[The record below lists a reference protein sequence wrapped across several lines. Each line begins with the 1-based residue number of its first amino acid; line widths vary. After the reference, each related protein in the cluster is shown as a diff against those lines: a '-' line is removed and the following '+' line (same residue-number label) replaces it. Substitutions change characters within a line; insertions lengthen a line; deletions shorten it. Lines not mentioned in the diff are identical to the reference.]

1 MTISNV
7 RGNIYLDQFNKR
19 SIDLISKIY
28 GMIAW
33 LMGINRLTMFFK
45 LGTKSKILTLAYSLF
60 FNSLL
65 FYFVL
70 KSNTSNVYMK
80 FFNITE
86 YLLCAFI
93 AFIYNE
99 TLLKFYEGLSQF
111 DNEITF
117 KSSVTSK
124 SVVNFLQA
132 VFNLILVIILN
143 SCCNNIEHLGNVTA
157 DVIPAHLTHV
167 WEIHYYVHLFEL
179 LKLRLKSVRV
189 LLLASFP
196 TNVVVDITCCSEN
209 DLCKENIVTLVNNN
223 KKNTVRKLLNLYSKI
238 ITIYD
243 FLNAALQWQLLL
255 IISTTFLV
263 MLVWTYDAVLHIIND
278 EYTLIEGLFDMVLF
292 FALIAP
298 MFTICGSGQGIHD
311 EVMLLQN
318 ALYPRIYKNT
328 FDKKNRSVASSLLAL
343 TEVRTLSFSVFR
355 MFDLNTSFPF
365 KFFGLLASYLV
376 ILLQFKKVTNFK

>member
-1 MTISNV
+1 
-7 RGNIYLDQFNKR
+7 
-19 SIDLISKIY
+19 
-28 GMIAW
+28 MIAW

-45 LGTKSKILTLAYSLF
+45 LGTKSKILSLAYSLF

-157 DVIPAHLTHV
+157 EVIPAHLTHV
-167 WEIHYYVHLFEL
+167 WEILYYGHLFEL

-196 TNVVVDITCCSEN
+196 TNDITCCSET
-209 DLCKENIVTLVNNN
+209 DLYKENIVTLVNNN
-223 KKNTVRKLLNLYSKI
+223 KKITVRKLLNLYSKI

-243 FLNAALQWQLLL
+243 FLNAALQWQVR
-255 IISTTFLV
+255 IFSIVNSIFKLV
-263 MLVWTYDAVLHIIND
+263 
-278 EYTLIEGLFDMVLF
+278 
-292 FALIAP
+292 
-298 MFTICGSGQGIHD
+298 
-311 EVMLLQN
+311 
-318 ALYPRIYKNT
+318 
-328 FDKKNRSVASSLLAL
+328 
-343 TEVRTLSFSVFR
+343 LSQI
-355 MFDLNTSFPF
+355 T
-365 KFFGLLASYLV
+365 K
-376 ILLQFKKVTNFK
+376 